1 MFISGNMAAGSNILQ
16 SEIPISSL
24 VDVLILLRHM
34 DIGKEIRKTMAI
46 LKMHGSDH
54 EKHLISYDI
63 TSEGINIGE
72 FLKDM

>member
-16 SEIPISSL
+16 AEIPVSSL
-24 VDVLILLRHM
+24 ADVLILLGHI
-34 DIGKEIRKTMAI
+34 DIGKEIRKTMSI

-63 TSEGINIGE
+63 TSNGISIGE